1 MPPRKRRLNP
11 APLSEAYKGLTAII
25 ISHPMTKYTKVDN
38 RINRFTKK
46 ILKTIPPRA
55 SDHTITNRVKPSV
68 PFSGPSKKGV

>member
-1 MPPRKRRLNP
+1 MPPRKRRLKP

-25 ISHPMTKYTKVDN
+25 ISQPMIKYTMVDS
-38 RINRFTKK
+38 RIKRFTKK

-55 SDHTITNRVKPSV
+55 SDHTITSKVKPSV